1 MANICLT
8 FGTKTPADSIHEA
21 LTTLSGLQAWWTQG
35 TSGNPE
41 KDGTVYFR
49 FGDNG
54 GFDMKVIQAA
64 DKQVHWQCVDG
75 PEDWLGTH
83 IEFDIQE
90 TEKQNK
96 LMFRH
101 VGWREENPFFHHC
114 SMKWATFLLSL
125 KDYVENGSG
134 KPFPEDIKIEAVGM

>member
-8 FGTKTPADSIHEA
+8 FGTKKPANSIHGA
-21 LTTLSGLQAWWTQG
+21 LTTLNGLQAWWTQG

-41 KDGTVYFR
+41 KDGTILFR

-54 GFDMKVIQAA
+54 GFDMKVIHAA
-64 DKQVHWQCVDG
+64 NNKVHWQCIDG
-75 PEDWLGTH
+75 PEEWLDTR

-96 LMFRH
+96 VMFRH
-101 VGWREENPFFHHC
+101 AGWREENPFFHHC

-125 KDYVENGSG
+125 KDYVEKGRGS
-134 KPFPEDIKIEAVGM
+134 PFPNDVKIEAVGM

>member
-8 FGTKTPADSIHEA
+8 FGTNVPANSIHQA
-21 LTTLSGLQAWWTQG
+21 LTTLSGLQGWWTQG

-41 KDGTVYFR
+41 KGGTIAFR

-54 GFDMKVIQAA
+54 GFDMKVILATKQ
-64 DKQVHWQCVDG
+64 QVHWQCVGG
-75 PEDWLGTH
+75 PEDWLDTR

-90 TEKQNK
+90 SEKQTK

-101 VGWREENPFFHHC
+101 VGWQQENPFFHHC

-125 KDYVENGSG
+125 KDYVEGRGG
-134 KPFPEDIKIEAVGM
+134 KAFPNDIKIEAVGM